1 MILILRGSRERDAPK
16 VLSIVIQLSLVY
28 PNRPLIKAQE
38 LDASAVSGAE
48 PDRNGVRLRP
58 PDPSRGSS
66 TERGRALRSIP
77 SNSPSGHARHGS
89 RGARSFQAYSRVL
102 THEM

>member
-1 MILILRGSRERDAPK
+1 MILILRGSRERDALK

-66 TERGRALRSIP
+66 TERGRHCGQFRLPALQVMPATALVEHVRSKPI
-77 SNSPSGHARHGS
+77 HAC
-89 RGARSFQAYSRVL
+89 
-102 THEM
+102 